1 MKNQLFTKAE
11 MIAICGKPLN
21 ELSKNEIVKAW
32 KNVYSKL
39 KEMSPFDECYFKYQ
53 SMFDTIVDYYYTQ
66 FRTNVFYRRRKR
78 I

>member
-1 MKNQLFTKAE
+1 MKKQLFTETE

-66 FRTNVFYRRRKR
+66 FRTNVCLP
-78 I
+78 